1 MTLLTPKTMFAGA
14 ALLWTLAGTGAFAQ
28 AATPDTTTPSTTAP
42 TTPAVEAAPAPNT
55 PTPNPPAPEPPKQKK
70 RFQLGPEIGVFLPT
84 SSKTRS
90 EFGSAWYSVGIGFG
104 TINQV
109 GPQGQ
114 IGFDLQIL
122 YQTRDNGHAFVAPV
136 GVSYRKAVSQSGGN
150 TVYVGLTGDL
160 YLADLRSP
168 TYDVH
173 SGLRT
178 GVGGS
183 ALAGVNFG
191 KSGYLEARYLLVS
204 RIKSFDLSGLN
215 LTAGYRF

>member
-1 MTLLTPKTMFAGA
+1 MTLLTPKTLFAGA
-14 ALLWTLAGTGAFAQ
+14 ALLWTLAGAGASAQ
-28 AATPDTTTPSTTAP
+28 TTAPDTMTTPSTTAP
-42 TTPAVEAAPAPNT
+42 TASPPTAPASDT
-55 PTPNPPAPEPPKQKK
+55 DPAPKQKK
-70 RFQLGPEIGVFLPT
+70 RFQIGPEVGVFLPT
-84 SSKTRS
+84 SSKTRN

-114 IGFDLQIL
+114 IGFDLQLL

-150 TVYVGLTGDL
+150 TVYVGVTGDL

-183 ALAGVNFG
+183 VLTGINFG
-191 KSGYLEARYLLVS
+191 QSGFLEARYLAVS
-204 RIKSFDLSGLN
+204 RIKGFDLSGLN